1 MILVFGSINLDL
13 IFPMEAL
20 PRPGETLLAKG
31 FRTEPGGKGAN
42 QAVAAA
48 RDGVQVAMYG
58 AVGRDAF
65 AGPALAGLRAVGVD
79 LAGVESVDAPTGVA
93 SIVTDAAG
101 RNSIAVAPGA
111 NLFAKH
117 LRIADQDIEQK
128 SIIIVQMEC
137 SRDETCELIRRA
149 AARGAR
155 VVLNLAPASKVPE
168 DVLSKTHL
176 VVVNEDEARFLS
188 AQLDAPADA
197 QAISR
202 KLGVGVVRTL
212 GAAGCE
218 FADGDRLVRC
228 PGHRVDVV
236 DTIAAGDC
244 FVGVLAAALDRGAS
258 IEPALRRANAAAA
271 LACTRSGSQSS
282 LPDAAEIDAALRF
295 WKAQ

>member
-13 IFPMEAL
+13 IFPMETL

-48 RDGVQVAMYG
+48 RDGAQVAMYG

-65 AGPALAGLRAVGVD
+65 ADPALTGLRAAGVD
-79 LAGVESVDAPTGVA
+79 LAGVETVDTPTGVA

-101 RNSIAVAPGA
+101 HNAIAVATGA
-111 NLFAKH
+111 NLFAQQM
-117 LRIADQDIEQK
+117 RINVQALAQKDI
-128 SIIIVQMEC
+128 ILVQMEC
-137 SRDETCELIRRA
+137 RRDDVCELVRRA
-149 AARGAR
+149 SSRGVR
-155 VVLNLAPASKVPE
+155 VVLNLAPASKLPE

-197 QAISR
+197 PAMSR
-202 KLGVGVVRTL
+202 RLGVGVVRTL

-218 FADGDRLVRC
+218 FADGDMVVRY
-228 PGHRVDVV
+228 PGHRVEVV
-236 DTIAAGDC
+236 DTTAAGDC
-244 FVGVLAAALDRGAS
+244 FVGVLAAALERGAS
-258 IEPALRRANAAAA
+258 IEAALRRANAAGA
-271 LACTRSGSQSS
+271 LACTRAGSQSS

-295 WKAQ
+295 W